1 MNKRG
6 RRDKAR
12 TPDRKG
18 PKKSVET
25 WSKGGSKVARN
36 IEEVSVNE
44 LSDMLLEYD
53 NEDVEMEQLAIK
65 EKSEKKVET
74 NEMVNTTT
82 GANQKQEDNRN
93 NSEENKI
100 TRKMVKTM
108 TVKQLIIK

>member
-44 LSDMLLEYD
+44 LSDMLLQYD

-74 NEMVNTTT
+74 KEMANTTT
-82 GANQKQEDNRN
+82 GDKQKQDNKSN
-93 NSEENKI
+93 ISKENK
-100 TRKMVKTM
+100 KHEEKGDGDESE
-108 TVKQLIIK
+108 IID